1 MAVPIEFDSH
11 PDSIVF
17 ARQLQRR
24 DARTH
29 LPPSAARRSLS
40 PEAGSEWSAAGPQR
54 RCRSDSSRNRGND
67 SSQGFTHMLCFFSFG
82 ASPISHGKLG
92 IRAQARGGL
101 TTSLGPLH
109 LSRTA
114 GLPSSPRS
122 RASGHPESCSC
133 ICEHKVTLCDFG
145 PGVVRLREHK
155 GFLLLPQ
162 RKLASSPDLSPH
174 TQEEKSGIWHAYLIA
189 R

>member
-1 MAVPIEFDSH
+1 MIIKEPRSREWLGRGGQRAARLLEQSLPGLGDDELLAIGSMAVPIEFDSH

-29 LPPSAARRSLS
+29 TSVCGTPRSLS
-40 PEAGSEWSAAGPQR
+40 PEAGSEWSAAGPR
-54 RCRSDSSRNRGND
+54 DDAVAILRAIRGND

-101 TTSLGPLH
+101 TTSSAKSSLNGAHTHKKRNLAH
-109 LSRTA
+109 LS
-114 GLPSSPRS
+114 L
-122 RASGHPESCSC
+122 
-133 ICEHKVTLCDFG
+133 
-145 PGVVRLREHK
+145 
-155 GFLLLPQ
+155 
-162 RKLASSPDLSPH
+162 
-174 TQEEKSGIWHAYLIA
+174 Y
-189 R
+189 